1 MYAPNYYPSGRK
13 SYCCDVRGIASA
25 VSTLRSRQT
34 LHRVRR
40 SVSRKCF
47 FFFFFSVRVDH
58 SAPISPS
65 IVAAL
70 VQTDGRLVCH
80 TLQPPPRREHVP
92 RSGPGS
98 VEGGL
103 SVILFVKPF
112 ELCLPPPL
120 FTSAEGVLEGRVG
133 SGHDDPRRFQVAR
146 PTVVPKSPRP
156 HARPSSQT
164 AHRAENSHSV
174 TQRLS
179 RRESTRSR
187 SSRVTSA
194 QGLLL
199 APGASQENVSLS
211 QGLSQA
217 RYPVHLC
224 SVAYM
229 VWEGS

>member
-1 MYAPNYYPSGRK
+1 MFDALSPANG
-13 SYCCDVRGIASA
+13 
-25 VSTLRSRQT
+25 
-34 LHRVRR
+34 
-40 SVSRKCF
+40 
-47 FFFFFSVRVDH
+47 FSVRVDH
-58 SAPISPS
+58 SVPISPS
-65 IVAAL
+65 IVAAQ

-120 FTSAEGVLEGRVG
+120 FTSAVGVLEGRVG

-194 QGLLL
+194 EGLLL
-199 APGASQENVSLS
+199 APGASQETLALVRDFHRPGTQYIYAALLIWCGKGFNSLR
-211 QGLSQA
+211 L
-217 RYPVHLC
+217 PE
-224 SVAYM
+224 
-229 VWEGS
+229 EGHSASTIRGYRPAISALPP